1 MVKAM
6 TLREFEK
13 LIASHGCRL
22 VQSKRHHRVETKAGE
37 LVCRVAIKHPAKIVL
52 ACYISDFL
60 KSVKP

>member
-6 TLREFEK
+6 NLREFEK

-22 VQSKRHHRVETKAGE
+22 IPSKKHHVVETKTGE
-37 LVCRVAIKHPAKIVL
+37 YVCRLAIKHPAKIVL
-52 ACYISDFL
+52 ACYVSDFL